1 MILAHN
7 STQYLNFKIFAGLA
21 NKITYS
27 LGKVTLQNMVAIL
40 RHPYEM
46 IFNFILGMAA
56 CSIFH
61 TKEYKTTAGLKLPA

>member
-27 LGKVTLQNMVAIL
+27 LGKVTLQNMKTSSPIRNDIQFYTWYGCL
-40 RHPYEM
+40 FDIPYQRV
-46 IFNFILGMAA
+46 
-56 CSIFH
+56 
-61 TKEYKTTAGLKLPA
+61 